1 MPRSMQIG
9 SFRWMKSINKS
20 AILNVIRLHGPISR
34 AEIAKHTK
42 LTPPTVTNIVAE
54 LLESRLVVESDLGQS
69 TGGRKP
75 IMLTINAEAF
85 CVVGVYAGAK
95 RVQAVSADLNG
106 NILEEAELPIPTR
119 PEADVFI
126 AIVKE
131 AVKTVIQKAREQSVP
146 ILGIG
151 VGMHGLV
158 DPDKGISIFA
168 PNLGLKDI
176 PLRTL
181 LEKEFDLPV
190 EVENDV
196 RALALGE
203 SWFGQ
208 GKDVGDFIVV
218 NVGTGV
224 GAGIML
230 EHRLIHGPSFTAGE
244 LGHTVI
250 DLDGPPCSC
259 GNHGCVEAF
268 ASGPAMA
275 KRALARIREGIP
287 SSLSGRVEAGASVT
301 GKDICRAAEEGDPL
315 ARKVL
320 AETGRYLGIG
330 LANLVNLFNPT
341 KIILSGG
348 VIRAGDFVLEP
359 LKETVKNRALSVPAK
374 EVSITVSELGTHA
387 QAIGAFTLVLQK
399 MFEPMGQ

>member
-20 AILNVIRLHGPISR
+20 AILNVIRLRGPISR

-54 LLESRLVVESDLGQS
+54 LLESRLVVESDLGES

-158 DPDKGISIFA
+158 DPEKGISIFA

-268 ASGPAMA
+268 ASGPATA
-275 KRALARIREGIP
+275 ARALARIREGIP
-287 SSLSGRVEAGASVT
+287 SLLSERVEAGASVT
-301 GKDICRAAEEGDPL
+301 GKEICQAAEEGDPL
-315 ARKVL
+315 AQEVL

-359 LKETVKNRALSVPAK
+359 LKETVKKRALSVPAK